1 MKTKLLKKLRKTCS
15 WKCIQQ
21 DVGGAM
27 IDEWLLLQRGCIT
40 RHTDSGQVLLE
51 MLRRESMYQS
61 VFSIT
66 LWSRLYEA
74 YWNKSVQRRFDRI
87 DKINKE
93 LA

>member
-27 IDEWLLLQRGCIT
+27 IDEWMLLQRGCIT
-40 RHTDSGQVLLE
+40 RHPDSEQVLLE
-51 MLRRESMYQS
+51 MLRREAMYGQYI
-61 VFSIT
+61 IT
-66 LWSRLYEA
+66 PWHRLYDTC
-74 YWNKSVQRRFDRI
+74 WNKSVQRRFDRI

>member
-27 IDEWLLLQRGCIT
+27 IDEWMLLQRGCIT
-40 RHTDSGQVLLE
+40 RHPDSEQVLLE
-51 MLRRESMYQS
+51 MLRRETMYEH
-61 VFSIT
+61 VFSIAP
-66 LWSRLYEA
+66 WSRLYEA
-74 YWNKSVQRRFDRI
+74 YWDKTVQRRFDRI